1 MFRSQ
6 AVSPGLIESD
16 IVKENANDEL
26 VNIMPALQAK
36 DVAAAVIYAI
46 SVKNNVQVRYYDI
59 DKELKLIYYYF

>member
-59 DKELKLIYYYF
+59 GKELKLIYYYF